1 MVIERPQVAEE
12 QNSLQ
17 EETVKLRKKIATKF
31 KMVDLKKNESA
42 RIIERE
48 RKRSKQIKKSL

>member
-1 MVIERPQVAEE
+1 MVIEKHQVAEE

-17 EETVKLRKKIATKF
+17 EETLKLRKKIVTKF
-31 KMVDLKKNESA
+31 KLVDLKKNESA

-48 RKRSKQIKKSL
+48 RERKSSK

>member
-1 MVIERPQVAEE
+1 MVEE

-17 EETVKLRKKIATKF
+17 EEIVKLRKKIGTKF
-31 KMVDLKKNESA
+31 KLVDLKKNESA

-48 RKRSKQIKKSL
+48 RERKSSK